1 MSPLDLLLLVVLG
14 AIWGASFLF
23 IRIGAPA
30 LGPVPLMDIRVVIA
44 ATALL
49 ALSAARRDRVLHVE
63 RWRQFLVQGTLN
75 NAVPFVSIATGEL
88 FITAG
93 LGAILNATSPFFTV
107 IVAAVWQKQR
117 PSLAETLGTII
128 GFGGVVV
135 LVGVGTLELG
145 DGVLLGIGLCL
156 IGALS
161 YAVAAVYASR
171 ALSGLRAIE
180 VSTNQLVASSLI
192 LGPIAIATRTSSP
205 PRPEVVGSV
214 LALALLGTALGYVI
228 YFHLMGRVGPTRAIT
243 VTLLI
248 PPFGVFFGKVFLNEP
263 VGTGLLFGLA
273 LILFGIALV
282 SGGIRLPVRSPGA
295 PSSG

>member
-49 ALSAARRDRVLHVE
+49 VLSALRRDRVLRLE

-75 NAVPFVSIATGEL
+75 NAIPFVTIATSEL
-88 FITAG
+88 YLTAG

-107 IVAAVWQKQR
+107 IVAAVWQRRR
-117 PSLAETLGTII
+117 PNVAQIVGTII
-128 GFGGVVV
+128 GFGGVIV
-135 LVGVGTLELG
+135 LVGAGTFQQDLG
-145 DGVLLGIGLCL
+145 EGVLLGIVLSL

-161 YAVAAVYASR
+161 YAVAAVYTSR
-171 ALSGLRAIE
+171 TFRDLRAIE
-180 VSTNQLVASSLI
+180 VSTNQLLASSLI
-192 LGPIAIATRTSSP
+192 LMPIAIATRTSAE

-214 LALALLGTALGYVI
+214 LALALLGTAVGYLI
-228 YFHLMGRVGPTRAIT
+228 YFRLLMRIGPTRAIT

-248 PPFGVFFGKVFLNEP
+248 PPFGVFFGSVVLGEP
-263 VGTGLLFGLA
+263 VGAGLLAGLL
-273 LILFGIALV
+273 LILLGITLV
-282 SGGIRLPVRSPGA
+282 NGLVRLPRS
-295 PSSG
+295 